1 MYNYYV
7 NRRALW
13 SNLVS
18 HASFMRNRPWV
29 LLGDFN
35 AALNLEDHSCGGYAP
50 DIAMR
55 EFKQCVLDIEV
66 MDINSTGLH
75 FTWNQKPRGSNGIL
89 KKIDRIMGN
98 LKFGDIFPG
107 SFAIFQP
114 YRISDHSPCVL
125 RVPHMMKPKPK
136 PFKFSN
142 FLVYKEGFL
151 DTVTSGWN
159 QNVNGCSMYR
169 VVKRLKGLKSS
180 FRKLL
185 HNQGNLHERVDS
197 LRKELDEVQKAID
210 IDPFN
215 SALREE
221 HAHYLLAF
229 KEATLDEER
238 FLKQKCKVQW
248 LHADSECLSYTRG
261 KCQVDERVVLKHF
274 DWQEKKADTLREAT
288 FAYRDLKKLENEI
301 SNYKDNF
308 HIPCDLALKKMVS
321 LSEKMERIVYN
332 LLRTRDLLMRNC
344 KEFHIPTD
352 WMLDSGILNK
362 GFQVKVNL

>member
-1 MYNYYV
+1 MEKLSSNNLDFGVVGARLNRLKGHDAANAGSSQPRPAHRVLKTPSVESNKQNTKDMAAKGSPMNRTSVMAGSGSNMNVMGSSDNYYV
-7 NRRALW
+7 DRRSLW

-55 EFKQCVLDIEV
+55 EFKQCVVDMEV

-75 FTWNQKPRGSNGIL
+75 FTWNQKPRGSNGTL

-98 LKFGDIFPG
+98 LHFGDVFPG

-125 RVPHMMKPKPK
+125 RVPHVTKPKPK

-151 DTVTSGWN
+151 DTVSSGWN
-159 QNVNGCSMYR
+159 QNVNGCAMFR
-169 VVKRLKGLKSS
+169 VVKRLNGLKPS

-185 HNQGNLHERVDS
+185 HNQVG
-197 LRKELDEVQKAID
+197 
-210 IDPFN
+210 FN
-215 SALREE
+215 NRL
-221 HAHYLLAF
+221 YLLYDRSSL
-229 KEATLDEER
+229 T
-238 FLKQKCKVQW
+238 
-248 LHADSECLSYTRG
+248 
-261 KCQVDERVVLKHF
+261 VLK
-274 DWQEKKADTLREAT
+274 R
-288 FAYRDLKKLENEI
+288 
-301 SNYKDNF
+301 
-308 HIPCDLALKKMVS
+308 S
-321 LSEKMERIVYN
+321 L
-332 LLRTRDLLMRNC
+332 
-344 KEFHIPTD
+344 
-352 WMLDSGILNK
+352 
-362 GFQVKVNL
+362 VKP